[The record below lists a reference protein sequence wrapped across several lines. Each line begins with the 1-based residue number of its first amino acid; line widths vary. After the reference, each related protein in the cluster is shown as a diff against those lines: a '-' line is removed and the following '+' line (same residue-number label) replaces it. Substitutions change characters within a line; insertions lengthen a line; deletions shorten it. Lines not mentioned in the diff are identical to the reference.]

1 MILGAYTE
9 ELNLHSFEK
18 ETTCKITKKTITL
31 VVSLH
36 RIAYSAHSMLFSR

>member
-18 ETTCKITKKTITL
+18 ETTCKITQENDHSGR
-31 VVSLH
+31 VSSQNRL
-36 RIAYSAHSMLFSR
+36 